1 MSKFFAFS
9 FKWNPGKFCN
19 ATDMRAPTSTDYS
32 VEKFLK
38 KNDFQGAG
46 GALPTQQWAFMEWAE
61 LEEVLPKSC

>member
-1 MSKFFAFS
+1 
-9 FKWNPGKFCN
+9 
-19 ATDMRAPTSTDYS
+19 MRAPTSTDYS

-61 LEEVLPKSC
+61 LEEVSPKRF